1 MNSILEKYTSW
12 YKTFPLIALLVI
24 VCGSLSAQNQVSKI
38 AGTIYDDQ
46 GEVIIGATVKIQDSK
61 VGTASDI
68 EGHYILEGVLFGN
81 INLEVTYIGYTSHQE
96 NIQVE
101 KGQSYTLDIIL
112 KESAYTLDKVTIS
125 GKTEL
130 RSVKEKAFNVQVVD
144 AIQLHN
150 TTLDIGHALDRI
162 SGIRVREDGGVGS
175 QMNVSL
181 NGFRGR
187 QVRFFIDG
195 IPMDNFGSSFQL
207 NNIPINL
214 AQRIEVYKGVV
225 PVGLGADALGGAV
238 NIITRPQTKNSLE
251 ASYSFGSFN
260 THRFNIYAL
269 FAHKSGFFAKINA
282 FANYSDNSY
291 KVEVDAADINTGT
304 YFPKQNL
311 KRFHNTYHNESIIAN
326 VGLRNKWFAD
336 ELALEFTAGQNYKEI
351 QTGARIVS
359 VFGDWHRRGDI
370 LMPSIKYRK
379 KDFIVKNL
387 DFRLNSQYNLGS
399 EQNIDT
405 LHRRYNWL
413 GQYKEYP
420 NVGGERSYSMYKYH
434 NNNGLVVANLN
445 YTINETHGIALSNTT
460 NTFNRKG
467 SDALNPDNE
476 IYEQPRITLKNISG
490 LGYQFSPN
498 QWNSSLFVKN
508 YYQQNKF
515 AQSYNPSGIYGDV
528 AYRNQRDHFNYLG
541 YGLAVSRFVI
551 ENLQLKASFEKS
563 YRMPETEELF
573 GDLINL
579 RGNIDLRPEQSF
591 NYNLGASY
599 WLSLL
604 TSHQLNVSTNI
615 FYRDASDFIRPRL
628 DNNQTMQIMDNLGRV
643 LNKGIEAEV
652 RYHYLKNINLGLNL
666 TYQDLRNNT
675 RYENGQTIESA
686 VYKDRIPN
694 MPFLYGNADASYT
707 FHDVW
712 GKNNQL
718 SIGYNGLYVHAFY
731 LYWPSRGSDK
741 LDIPRQISHDLNL
754 TFTFA
759 KGMQWV
765 LECKNMTNK
774 KLYDNFSL
782 QKPGRSFTGKIK
794 YAFF

>member
-1 MNSILEKYTSW
+1 MISIFKKDISW
-12 YKTFPLIALLVI
+12 CESMALV
-24 VCGSLSAQNQVSKI
+24 SLFVLFWLPSSAQSQDSNI
-38 AGTIYDDQ
+38 AGTIYDAQD
-46 GEVIIGATVKIQDSK
+46 EVIIGATIKIQDTNF
-61 VGTASDI
+61 GTASDV
-68 EGHYILEGVLFGN
+68 EGHFTLEGRFSGDLT
-81 INLEVTYIGYTSHQE
+81 LEVSYLGYTTKQE
-96 NIQVE
+96 KIKVK
-101 KGQSYTLDIIL
+101 KGQSYTIDITL
-112 KESAYTLDKVTIS
+112 QESAYTLNAVTIS

-130 RSVKEKAFNVQVVD
+130 RTVKEKAFNVQVVD

-162 SGIRVREDGGVGS
+162 SGIRVRESGGVGS

-260 THRFNIYAL
+260 THRFNLYAL
-269 FAHKSGFFAKINA
+269 FARKSGFFAKINA

-291 KVEVDAADINTGT
+291 KVEVDAADIHTGA

-311 KRFHNTYHNESIIAN
+311 KRFHNTYHNENIIASI
-326 VGLRNKWFAD
+326 GLRNKWFAD
-336 ELALEFTAGQNYKEI
+336 ELELEFTAGQNYKEI

-359 VFGDWHRRGDI
+359 VFGAWHRRGNI
-370 LMPSIKYRK
+370 LMPAIKYRK
-379 KDFIVKNL
+379 KKFIVKNL
-387 DFRLNSQYNLGS
+387 DFRLNGQYNLGS

-405 LHRRYNWL
+405 LHRRYNWF

-420 NVGGERSYSMYKYH
+420 NTGGERSYSTYKYH
-434 NNNGLVVANLN
+434 NNNGLVVANVN
-445 YTINETHGIALSNTT
+445 YTINETHGFALSNTT

-490 LGYQFSPN
+490 LGYQFSPD
-498 QWNSSLFVKN
+498 QWNSSLFIKN

-515 AQSYNPSGIYGDV
+515 AQSYNPSGDYGDV
-528 AYRNQRDHFNYLG
+528 AYRNKRDHFNYVG
-541 YGLAVSRFVI
+541 YGLAVSRFLRD
-551 ENLQLKASFEKS
+551 NLQLKASFEKS
-563 YRMPETEELF
+563 NRMPETEELF

-579 RGNIDLRPEQSF
+579 RGNIDLRPEQSL

-599 WLSLL
+599 WLSFL
-604 TSHQLNVSTNI
+604 TNHQLNISTNV

-628 DNNQTMQIMDNLGRV
+628 DKNQTMQIMDNLGRV
-643 LNKGIEAEV
+643 INKGIEGEV
-652 RYHYLKNINLGLNL
+652 RYQYLKNINLGMNV
-666 TYQDLRNNT
+666 TYQDLRNHT

-694 MPFLYGNADASYT
+694 MPFLYGNGDVSYT

-731 LYWPSRGSDK
+731 LYWPSRGSEK
-741 LDIPRQISHDLNL
+741 LDIPRQISHDFNL
-754 TFTFA
+754 TYTFA
-759 KGMQWV
+759 NGMQWV
-765 LECKNMTNK
+765 LECRNVTDK

-794 YAFF
+794 YTFY